1 MNHMVYC
8 PACSEQQD
16 DVKSFCRFCG
26 GILPGVE
33 LMLKLRNE
41 SIALAS
47 NRNGKS
53 VSQSHSE
60 TQKTISAVQANA
72 NNSSTHKVVNNG
84 VHLNSTKLATDSLK
98 GLMRDI

>member
-1 MNHMVYC
+1 MVYC

-26 GILPGVE
+26 GALPGIE

-41 SIALAS
+41 SISLAS

-60 TQKTISAVQANA
+60 TEKTMAAVQANG
-72 NNSSTHKVVNNG
+72 NNGSTYKPVNNG
-84 VHLNSTKLATDSLK
+84 VHLESTKLATDGLK
-98 GLMRDI
+98 HLMDNN

>member
-1 MNHMVYC
+1 
-8 PACSEQQD
+8 
-16 DVKSFCRFCG
+16 
-26 GILPGVE
+26 
-33 LMLKLRNE
+33 MLKLRNE

-60 TQKTISAVQANA
+60 NQKTIAAVQAND
-72 NNSSTHKVVNNG
+72 NNGSTYKTVNNG
-84 VHLNSTKLATDSLK
+84 VHLKSTKLATDSLK